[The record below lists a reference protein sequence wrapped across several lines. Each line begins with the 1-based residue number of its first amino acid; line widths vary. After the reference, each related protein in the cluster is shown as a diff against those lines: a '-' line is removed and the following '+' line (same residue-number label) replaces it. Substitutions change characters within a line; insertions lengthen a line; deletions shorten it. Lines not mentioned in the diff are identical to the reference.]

1 MDLNIALCV
10 HLKQWSR
17 KRGEAKQM
25 ELIGITEAAEID
37 VANLTNYNKN
47 YNKASAEFDAS
58 KTDVPNN

>member
-1 MDLNIALCV
+1 
-10 HLKQWSR
+10 
-17 KRGEAKQM
+17 M
-25 ELIGITEAAEID
+25 ELIGMTEAAEID